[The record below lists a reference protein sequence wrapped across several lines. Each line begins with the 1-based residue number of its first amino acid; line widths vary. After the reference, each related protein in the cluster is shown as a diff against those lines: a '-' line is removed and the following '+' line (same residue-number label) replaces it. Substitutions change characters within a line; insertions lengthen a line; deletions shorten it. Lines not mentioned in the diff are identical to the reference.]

1 MNGGMSGPRR
11 IAHLDMDA
19 YYASVELLRRPELRG
34 LPLVIGGGRN
44 LARLVDYSG
53 RGVITTATYEAR
65 AFGLRSGMSLARA
78 AALCPQAV
86 LLPADFDE
94 YRRVSRLF
102 KAAVARIAPL
112 IEDRGIDEI
121 FIDLS
126 EAKDGARVA
135 ALALKA
141 AVREATG
148 LSCSIG
154 VAPNKLLA
162 KIASELD
169 KPDGLTLLEAGDL
182 AARIWP
188 LPANRINGIGPKAAE
203 KLAALGI
210 RSVGELAAADPA
222 RLVERFGAHY
232 GAWLHEAAHGRDERP
247 LVTEREPKSLSRE
260 TTFERDLHAV
270 RDREALSA
278 IFTRLCEKL
287 ADDLRRKGY
296 RGRCVGI
303 KLRYD
308 NFHTLT
314 RDRTLESHTDDA
326 RAIRRAAGE
335 CLKRA
340 PLERRL
346 RLLGVRVGSLVEA
359 GEAADLFG

>member
-1 MNGGMSGPRR
+1 MSVPRR

-34 LPLVIGGGRN
+34 VPLVIGGGRG
-44 LARLVDYSG
+44 LARLAEYSG

-102 KAAVARIAPL
+102 KAAAARVAPR

-126 EAKDGARVA
+126 ARDGEVREA
-135 ALALKA
+135 ALAIKA

-169 KPDGLTLLEAGDL
+169 KPDGLTLLEPGAL

-188 LPANRINGIGPKAAE
+188 LPATRVNGIGPKAGE
-203 KLAALGI
+203 KLAALGEFET
-210 RSVGELAAADPA
+210 SPLYGERERAALAYAGGVTDPA
-222 RLVERFGAHY
+222 RGVGDALFARLGTHFTEQQILELTALIAFQN
-232 GAWLHEAAHGRDERP
+232 LSSKFNAALTVPAQGFCRLPHP
-247 LVTEREPKSLSRE
+247 ISRE
-260 TTFERDLHAV
+260 
-270 RDREALSA
+270 
-278 IFTRLCEKL
+278 
-287 ADDLRRKGY
+287 G
-296 RGRCVGI
+296 
-303 KLRYD
+303 
-308 NFHTLT
+308 
-314 RDRTLESHTDDA
+314 
-326 RAIRRAAGE
+326 
-335 CLKRA
+335 
-340 PLERRL
+340 
-346 RLLGVRVGSLVEA
+346 
-359 GEAADLFG
+359 

>member
-1 MNGGMSGPRR
+1 MNGGMSAPRR

-34 LPLVIGGGRN
+34 LPLVIGGGRGLDR
-44 LARLVDYSG
+44 LADYSG

-102 KAAVARIAPL
+102 KAAVARVAPR

-121 FIDLS
+121 FIDMGELGGEVR
-126 EAKDGARVA
+126 EAARA
-135 ALALKA
+135 IKA

-169 KPDGLTLLEAGDL
+169 KPDGLSVIGEGDL

-188 LPANRINGIGPKAAE
+188 LPANRINGIGPE
-203 KLAALGI
+203 G
-210 RSVGELAAADPA
+210 G
-222 RLVERFGAHY
+222 
-232 GAWLHEAAHGRDERP
+232 
-247 LVTEREPKSLSRE
+247 
-260 TTFERDLHAV
+260 
-270 RDREALSA
+270 REA
-278 IFTRLCEKL
+278 
-287 ADDLRRKGY
+287 
-296 RGRCVGI
+296 
-303 KLRYD
+303 
-308 NFHTLT
+308 
-314 RDRTLESHTDDA
+314 
-326 RAIRRAAGE
+326 RRA
-335 CLKRA
+335 RH
-340 PLERRL
+340 PQHR
-346 RLLGVRVGSLVEA
+346 
-359 GEAADLFG
+359 